1 MLAKIILSIA
11 HHHHEILELAL
22 ELEHIVEI
30 VLHILEHV
38 H

>member
-1 MLAKIILSIA
+1 MIALIQTTIA
-11 HHHHEILELAL
+11 HHHHTILELAL